1 MSGPVSAL
9 YPCTI
14 THVRTRPGRYAL
26 RHRTYLWLID
36 PDAPPRLPRAL
47 RSLARFEARD
57 HFGGTAPTIRAGLA
71 RFLAAQGVDLADGTV
86 TMLTQARV

>member
-1 MSGPVSAL
+1 MSAL

-47 RSLARFEARD
+47 RALARF
-57 HFGGTAPTIRAGLA
+57 
-71 RFLAAQGVDLADGTV
+71 
-86 TMLTQARV
+86 